1 MTLEFSLGSGAADRA
16 DTPCA
21 VVGVFEEGPSP
32 AAAALDAAS
41 GEVIAG
47 LAASKDFVG
56 KIDTT
61 LVLHGLAGVAAPRVL
76 LVGLG
81 ARDKFDA
88 HAFERACGAA
98 GKALK
103 RMPIGQAST
112 WLPELDVSGR
122 GADWR
127 VRTCALAIDHA
138 CFRYTATLK
147 PADSEAP
154 RLAKLELVA
163 GADANRG
170 LEQARAIA
178 RGVTFAR
185 ELGCLPPNLCTPSHI
200 AAQAKTIADEHDGVS
215 LEVLERADMEKL
227 GMGALLAVAS
237 GSATPPKLI
246 VLQYRGGTEGAKPY
260 ALVGKGVTFDTGGM
274 NLKPTGSMEEM
285 KYDMCGAAGV
295 LGAFLTAVGM
305 KLPLNLVCVVPSVE
319 NMPDGGGY
327 RPSDVLHTHAG
338 ITVEVLN
345 TDAEG
350 RLILCDALAYT
361 CKRFQPQALV
371 DAATLTG
378 ACVIALGAHASG
390 LFSADD
396 ELAAALLAA
405 GEASLDRAWRLPLW
419 DDYRN
424 QLESAFADIANV
436 GGKAAGAV
444 TAALFLSKFTEGTP
458 WAHLD
463 VAGTAW
469 VTGRKGYATGR
480 PVPLL
485 AEWLIV
491 RANASTSK

>member
-1 MTLEFSLGSGAADRA
+1 
-16 DTPCA
+16 
-21 VVGVFEEGPSP
+21 VGVFEGNLS
-32 AAAALDAAS
+32 AAAAAIDAAS
-41 GEVIAG
+41 GGALKRLLESG
-47 LAASKDFVG
+47 DFTG
-56 KIDTT
+56 KTGAT
-61 LVLHGLAGVAAPRVL
+61 LVLHGLAGVRAPRVL
-76 LVGLG
+76 LAGLG
-81 ARDKFDA
+81 RREGVDARA
-88 HAFERACGAA
+88 YERACIEA

-103 RMPIGQAST
+103 ALPVASATT
-112 WLPELDVSGR
+112 WLPQVDVKERDAG
-122 GADWR
+122 WR
-127 VRTCALAIDHA
+127 ARTCALAIDHA

-147 PADSEAP
+147 PSNGDVP
-154 RLAKLELVA
+154 RLGRLELVA
-163 GADANRG
+163 DADVGRG
-170 LEQARAIA
+170 LAEARAIA
-178 RGVTFAR
+178 RGVAFAR
-185 ELGCLPPNLCTPSHI
+185 ELGCLPPNLCTPTHI
-200 AAQAKTIADEHDGVS
+200 AAQAKTIADEHPDSVT

-227 GMGALLAVAS
+227 GMGALLAVSS

-246 VLQYRGGTEGAKPY
+246 VLQYRGAGDARPY

-295 LGAFLTAVGM
+295 LGACLAAAEL
-305 KLPLNLVCVVPSVE
+305 KLPVNLACVVPSVE
-319 NMPDGGGY
+319 NMPDGSGY
-327 RPSDVLHTHAG
+327 RPGDVLRTHAG

-350 RLILCDALAYT
+350 RLILCDALSYT
-361 CKRFQPQALV
+361 CKRFAPQALV

-378 ACVIALGAHASG
+378 ACVVALGAHASG

-396 ELAAALLAA
+396 ALAGALLAA
-405 GEASLDRAWRLPLW
+405 GDASLDRAWRLPLW

-436 GGKAAGAV
+436 GGKSAGAI
-444 TAALFLSKFTEGTP
+444 TAALFLSRFTEGTR

-485 AEWLIV
+485 AQWLIDAA
-491 RANASTSK
+491 R

>member
-1 MTLEFSLGSGAADRA
+1 MLEFSLSSAAVPEA
-16 DTPCA
+16 ETPCA
-21 VVGVFEEGPSP
+21 VVGVFDGAPSA

-41 GEVIAG
+41 GGVLSRLRETGDFTGKAG
-47 LAASKDFVG
+47 A
-56 KIDTT
+56 T
-61 LVLHGLAGVAAPRVL
+61 LVLHGLVGVKAPRVL

-81 ARDKFDA
+81 AHKDFDA
-88 HAFERACGAA
+88 RTYARACDDA

-103 RMPIGQAST
+103 GLPVAGAAV
-112 WLPELDVSGR
+112 WLPALEVPGCDAG
-122 GADWR
+122 WR

-147 PADSEAP
+147 PANGNVP
-154 RLAKLELVA
+154 RLAKLELAA
-163 GADANRG
+163 GGEAQRG
-170 LEQARAIA
+170 LAEA
-178 RGVTFAR
+178 RGVARGVAFAR
-185 ELGCLPPNLCTPSHI
+185 ELGCLPPNLCTPTHI
-200 AAQAKTIADEHDGVS
+200 AAQAKTIADEHAGSVT
-215 LEVLERADMEKL
+215 LEVLERDDMQKL
-227 GMGALLAVAS
+227 GMGALLAVSS

-246 VLQYRGGTEGAKPY
+246 VLQYQGAGDAKPH
-260 ALVGKGVTFDTGGM
+260 ALVGKGVTFDSGGL

-295 LGAFLTAVGM
+295 LGAFLAAVELA
-305 KLPLNLVCVVPSVE
+305 LPINLVCVVPSVE
-319 NMPDGGGY
+319 NMVDGTGY

-338 ITVEVLN
+338 LSVEVLN

-396 ELAAALLAA
+396 KLADELLAA
-405 GEASLDRAWRLPLW
+405 GTASLDRAWRLPLW

-424 QLESAFADIANV
+424 QLESAFADIANI
-436 GGKAAGAV
+436 GGKSAGAI
-444 TAALFLSKFTEGTP
+444 TAALFLSRFTEGTR

-469 VTGRKGYATGR
+469 VPGRKGYATGR

-485 AEWLIV
+485 AQWLID
-491 RANASTSK
+491 RSA

>member
-1 MTLEFSLGSGAADRA
+1 MTLEFSLGSGAADRE

-32 AAAALDAAS
+32 AAAAVDTASSGAIAAL
-41 GEVIAG
+41 G
-47 LAASKDFVG
+47 ASEDFAG
-56 KIDTT
+56 KIGTT
-61 LVLHGLAGVAAPRVL
+61 LVLHRVAGVRSPRVV

-81 ARDKFDA
+81 ARGKFDA
-88 HAFERACGAA
+88 RAYERACAAA

-103 RMPIGQAST
+103 RLPVREACT
-112 WLPELDVSGR
+112 WLPELDVSGQD
-122 GADWR
+122 ADWR

-147 PADSEAP
+147 QPDREAP
-154 RLAKLELVA
+154 KLAKLVLVA
-163 GADANRG
+163 GSGTERG
-170 LEQARAIA
+170 LVEARAIA
-178 RGVTFAR
+178 TGVSFAR
-185 ELGCLPPNLCTPSHI
+185 ELGCLPPNLCTPGHI
-200 AAQAKTIADEHDGVS
+200 AAQAKTIADGHAESVT
-215 LEVLERADMEKL
+215 LEVLERKDMQKL

-237 GSATPPKLI
+237 GSSTPPKLI
-246 VLQYRGGTEGAKPY
+246 VLQYRGGEKGAKPY

-295 LGAFLTAVGM
+295 LGAFLSAVEL
-305 KLPLNLVCVVPSVE
+305 KLPINLVCLVPSVE

-327 RPSDVLHTHAG
+327 RPSDVLRTHAG

-350 RLILCDALAYT
+350 RLILCDALSYT

-396 ELAAALLAA
+396 ELARALLTA
-405 GEASLDRAWRLPLW
+405 GDASGDRAWRLPLW
-419 DDYRN
+419 NEYRE

-436 GGKAAGAV
+436 GGKSAGSV
-444 TAALFLSKFTEGTP
+444 TAALFLSRFTEGTR

-469 VTGRKGYATGR
+469 ITGRKGYATGR

-485 AEWLIV
+485 VQWLID
-491 RANASTSK
+491 RAR

>member
-1 MTLEFSLGSGAADRA
+1 MMLEFSLSSAVAAHDA

-21 VVGVFEEGPSP
+21 VVGVFEGTLSQD
-32 AAAALDAAS
+32 AATIDAAS
-41 GEVIAG
+41 GGVLMRLVESG
-47 LAASKDFVG
+47 DFTGKAAA
-56 KIDTT
+56 T
-61 LVLHGLAGVAAPRVL
+61 LVLHGLAGVKASRVL

-81 ARDKFDA
+81 REGDLDARG
-88 HAFERACGAA
+88 FERASGAA

-103 RMPIGQAST
+103 ELPLTRAT
-112 WLPELDVSGR
+112 VWLPQVDVKDRDGT
-122 GADWR
+122 WR

-147 PADSEAP
+147 PSNGDAP
-154 RLAKLELVA
+154 RLKQLELVA
-163 GADANRG
+163 DASAARG
-170 LEQARAIA
+170 IGQARAIA

-185 ELGCLPPNLCTPSHI
+185 ELGCLPPNLCTPTHI
-200 AAQAKTIADEHDGVS
+200 AAQAKTIADEHPDSVA

-246 VLQYRGGTEGAKPY
+246 VLEYKGAGDEKPY

-295 LGAFLTAVGM
+295 LGAFLSAVEL
-305 KLPLNLVCVVPSVE
+305 KLPINLVCVVPSVE
-319 NMPDGGGY
+319 NMPDGGSY
-327 RPSDVLHTHAG
+327 RPADVLRTHAG

-350 RLILCDALAYT
+350 RLILCDALSYT
-361 CKRFQPQALV
+361 CKRFAPQALV

-378 ACVIALGAHASG
+378 ACVVALGAHASG

-396 ELAAALLAA
+396 ALADALLAA
-405 GEASLDRAWRLPLW
+405 GTETLDRAWRLPLW

-436 GGKAAGAV
+436 GGKSAGAV
-444 TAALFLSKFTEGTP
+444 TAALFLSRFTEGTR

-469 VTGRKGYATGR
+469 VPGRKGYATGR

-485 AEWLIV
+485 AQWLINQS
-491 RANASTSK
+491 A

>member
-1 MTLEFSLGSGAADRA
+1 MLEFSLGSGAADRE

-21 VVGVFEEGPSP
+21 VVGVFEDGPSP
-32 AAAALDAAS
+32 AAAAIDEAS
-41 GEVIAG
+41 GGAIARLRESG
-47 LAASKDFVG
+47 DFIG
-56 KIDTT
+56 KSGTT
-61 LVLHGLAGVAAPRVL
+61 LVLHGLANVASPRVL

-81 ARDKFDA
+81 ARGKFDA

-103 RMPIGQAST
+103 RMPIEEACT
-112 WLPELDVSGR
+112 WLPQLDVPGR
-122 GADWR
+122 DSDWR
-127 VRTCALAIDHA
+127 VRTCALAVDHA

-147 PADSEAP
+147 PGNGDAQ
-154 RLAKLELVA
+154 RLAKLKLVA
-163 GADANRG
+163 GTEANRG
-170 LEQARAIA
+170 LDQARAIA
-178 RGVTFAR
+178 RGVAFAR

-200 AAQAKTIADEHDGVS
+200 AAQAKTIADEHADVS

-246 VLQYRGGTEGAKPY
+246 VLQYKGAGDAKPC

-295 LGAFLTAVGM
+295 LGAFLATVEM

-396 ELAAALLAA
+396 ELAGALLTA

-436 GGKAAGAV
+436 GGKSAGAV
-444 TAALFLSKFTEGTP
+444 TAALFLSRFTEGTS

-469 VTGRKGYATGR
+469 VPGRKGYATGR

-485 AEWLIV
+485 AQWLIG
-491 RANASTSK
+491 RSA

>member
-1 MTLEFSLGSGAADRA
+1 MLQFSLSSAAADSA

-21 VVGVFEEGPSP
+21 VVGVFDETLAP
-32 AAAALDAAS
+32 AAAAIDAAS
-41 GEVIAG
+41 GGAVTRLRKSG
-47 LAASKDFVG
+47 DFTG
-56 KIDTT
+56 KIGTT
-61 LVLHGLAGVAAPRVL
+61 LVLHGIPGVAAPRVL

-81 ARDKFDA
+81 SEDDFDA
-88 HAFERACGAA
+88 QAFQRACSEA

-103 RMPIGQAST
+103 RMPVAGACA
-112 WLPELDVSGR
+112 WLPQLDVQGR
-122 GADWR
+122 NLDWR
-127 VRTCALAIDHA
+127 VRTCALVIDHA

-147 PADSEAP
+147 PSNSDTP
-154 RLAKLELVA
+154 RLKELELAA
-163 GADANRG
+163 GTDAQRG
-170 LEQARAIA
+170 IEQARAIA
-178 RGVTFAR
+178 CGVAFAR
-185 ELGCLPPNLCTPSHI
+185 ELACLPPNLCTPTHI
-200 AAQAKTIADEHDGVS
+200 AAQAKTIADEHPDVT
-215 LEVLERADMEKL
+215 LEVLEREDMQKL
-227 GMGALLAVAS
+227 DMGALLAVSS
-237 GSATPPKLI
+237 GAATPPKLI
-246 VLQYRGGTEGAKPY
+246 VLQYNGAGDAKPY
-260 ALVGKGVTFDTGGM
+260 ALVGKGVTFDSGGM

-295 LGAFLTAVGM
+295 LGAFLSAVEM
-305 KLPLNLVCVVPSVE
+305 KLPINLVCVVPSVE
-319 NMPDGGGY
+319 NMPDGASY
-327 RPSDVLHTHAG
+327 RPSDVLRTHAG

-350 RLILCDALAYT
+350 RLILCDALSYA

-396 ELAAALLAA
+396 ELADELLAA
-405 GEASLDRAWRLPLW
+405 GTESLDRAWRLPLW
-419 DDYRN
+419 DDYKN

-436 GGKAAGAV
+436 GGKSAGAV
-444 TAALFLSKFTEGTP
+444 TAALFLSRFTEGTR

-485 AEWLIV
+485 SQWLMD
-491 RANASTSK
+491 RAGNRE

>member
-1 MTLEFSLGSGAADRA
+1 DAA

-21 VVGVFEEGPSP
+21 VVGVFEGALSAD
-32 AAAALDAAS
+32 AAAVDAAS
-41 GEVIAG
+41 DGALTRLLE
-47 LAASKDFVG
+47 SDDFTG
-56 KIDTT
+56 KPGAT
-61 LVLHGLAGVAAPRVL
+61 LVLHGLAGVKAPRVL

-81 ARDKFDA
+81 RRDGIDAR
-88 HAFERACGAA
+88 AFERACSEA
-98 GKALK
+98 GKVLK
-103 RMPIGQAST
+103 GLPVTRVT
-112 WLPELDVSGR
+112 VWLPQVEVKDRDAGWR
-122 GADWR
+122 G
-127 VRTCALAIDHA
+127 RTCALAIDHA

-147 PADSEAP
+147 PSNGDAP
-154 RLAKLELVA
+154 RLRQLELVA
-163 GADANRG
+163 DANAG
-170 LEQARAIA
+170 TGIEQARAIA
-178 RGVTFAR
+178 RGVAFAR
-185 ELGCLPPNLCTPSHI
+185 ELGCLPPNLCTPAHI
-200 AAQAKTIADEHDGVS
+200 AAQAKTIADEHAGSVT

-227 GMGALLAVAS
+227 GMGALLAVSS
-237 GSATPPKLI
+237 GSASPPKLI
-246 VLQYRGGTEGAKPY
+246 VLQYQGAGDSKPY

-295 LGAFLTAVGM
+295 LGAFLAAVEL
-305 KLPLNLVCVVPSVE
+305 KLPINLACVVPSVE

-350 RLILCDALAYT
+350 RLILCDALSYT
-361 CKRFQPQALV
+361 CKRFQPAALV

-390 LFSADD
+390 LFSADENLAD
-396 ELAAALLAA
+396 ELLAA
-405 GEASLDRAWRLPLW
+405 GNASLDRAWRMPLW

-436 GGKAAGAV
+436 GGKNAGAV
-444 TAALFLSKFTEGTP
+444 TAALFLSRFTEGTR

-469 VTGRKGYATGR
+469 VPGRKGYATGR

-485 AEWLIV
+485 TQWLIN
-491 RANASTSK
+491 RSM

>member
-1 MTLEFSLGSGAADRA
+1 MLEFSQSSAVPAAVA
-16 DTPCA
+16 APCV
-21 VVGVFEEGPSP
+21 VVGVYDDAMSP
-32 AAAALDAAS
+32 AAAAIDAAS
-41 GEVIAG
+41 GGA
-47 LAASKDFVG
+47 LLRLRDSNDFTG
-56 KIDTT
+56 RLGAT
-61 LVLHGLAGVAAPRVL
+61 LLLHTLAGVAAPRVL

-81 ARDKFDA
+81 RKAALDA
-88 HAFERACGAA
+88 QAYQRACSEA
-98 GKALK
+98 GRALK
-103 RMPIGQAST
+103 DLPITAAT
-112 WLPELDVSGR
+112 CFLPELEVAGQT
-122 GADWR
+122 ADWR
-127 VRTCALAIDHA
+127 ARTCALAIDHA

-147 PADSEAP
+147 VSGTDTP
-154 RLAKLELVA
+154 RLKQLELVA
-163 GADANRG
+163 GADVSDGIA
-170 LEQARAIA
+170 QARAIA
-178 RGVTFAR
+178 RGVAFAR
-185 ELGCLPPNLCTPSHI
+185 ELGCLPPNLCTPTHI
-200 AAQAKTIADEHDGVS
+200 AAQAKTIADEHAGAVT
-215 LEVLERADMEKL
+215 LEVLERADMQKL

-246 VLQYRGGTEGAKPY
+246 VLQYQGAGDAKPH
-260 ALVGKGVTFDTGGM
+260 ALVGKGVTFDAGGL
-274 NLKPTGSMEEM
+274 NIKPTGGMEEM

-295 LGAFLTAVGM
+295 LGAFLSVVAM
-305 KLPLNLVCVVPSVE
+305 QLPINLVCVVPSVE
-319 NMPDGGGY
+319 NLVDGAGY

-396 ELAAALLAA
+396 ALAEQLLAA
-405 GEASLDRAWRLPLW
+405 GHDTLDRAWRLPLW

-436 GGKAAGAV
+436 GGKSAGAV
-444 TAALFLSKFTEGTP
+444 TAALFLSRFTEGTR

-469 VTGRKGYATGR
+469 VPGRKGYATGR

-485 AEWLIV
+485 AQWLIN
-491 RANASTSK
+491 RADASTTR